1 MENGANLIEQ
11 YTALKK
17 LIRFYKEKLEQYFL
31 KLKNDIGNILDS
43 KKELLL
49 TKEKVLEGRQCA
61 G

>member
-1 MENGANLIEQ
+1 MESGANLIEQ
-11 YTALKK
+11 YTALKN
-17 LIRFYKEKLEQYFL
+17 LIGFYKEKTEQFFH

>member
-31 KLKNDIGNILDS
+31 KLKNDIGNILDH

-49 TKEKVLEGRQCA
+49 LKD
-61 G
+61 